1 MHSCRELPQKEANPL
16 EQSKCNLMAKQ
27 IFDKK
32 YFEFL
37 ETYISQIFR
46 ITHTVPTSQGGKI

>member
-32 YFEFL
+32 SFEFL
-37 ETYISQIFR
+37 ETYISQIFP
-46 ITHTVPTSQGGKI
+46 ITHPPGGYNI